1 MVEPRN
7 NERLRPM
14 GGNRGFRL
22 TKLSQPQLQIGRV
35 DEGLFDCLLQ
45 QTPGASWDSRMG
57 TSCETF
63 QDCDQLAR
71 VCHGYREK
79 ILRRCCL

>member
-1 MVEPRN
+1 MTN
-7 NERLRPM
+7 
-14 GGNRGFRL
+14 
-22 TKLSQPQLQIGRV
+22 KLSQPLLQIGRV

-63 QDCDQLAR
+63 QDCGISWREYAMDTVRKFFEGAVCRDQSTQ
-71 VCHGYREK
+71 H
-79 ILRRCCL
+79 